1 MYKDILGNYIFIT
14 VTIMDRDFLIASL
27 YGPNRDDPEFYAELE
42 ERINDVGFEN
52 IIIAGVWN
60 LVLDYTLDYYNYK
73 HHNNIKAQEQVDNLM
88 INLDL
93 LDTWRERYPEMRR
106 YTWRRNIPLQ
116 QSRLDLFLISD
127 LLSTFVTNAD
137 IKAGYR
143 TDHSMITL
151 TLTLGKE
158 SKNKLLWKFNN
169 SLLKD
174 KLFAEEINDVIKA
187 VVEEYAALPNIREQ
201 LSKITKCDIQFVI
214 SDQLFLDV
222 LLMKIRSK
230 KISFAIKPVMKKRLD
245 GEKGKRFRKQYSK
258 FRS

>member
-1 MYKDILGNYIFIT
+1 M
-14 VTIMDRDFLIASL
+14 
-27 YGPNRDDPEFYAELE
+27 YGPNRDGPEFYAELR
-42 ERINDVGFEN
+42 ERINDAGFEN
-52 IIIAGVWN
+52 IIIGGKWN

-93 LDTWRERYPEMRR
+93 LDIWRELYPEMRR
-106 YTWRRNIPLQ
+106 YTWRRNTPLQ
-116 QSRLDLFLISD
+116 QSRLDFFLTSD

-143 TDHSMITL
+143 PDHSMITL

-187 VVEEYAALPNIREQ
+187 VAEEYAALPYIREQ
-201 LSKITKCDIQFVI
+201 LSKIPKRDIQFVI
-214 SDQLFLDV
+214 SDQLFLDA

-230 KISFAIKPVMKKRLD
+230 TISYAAMKKKLD
-245 GEKGKRFRKQYSK
+245 EKKGKRFRKQYSK
-258 FRS
+258 FRSQDIFN

>member
-1 MYKDILGNYIFIT
+1 
-14 VTIMDRDFLIASL
+14 
-27 YGPNRDDPEFYAELE
+27 
-42 ERINDVGFEN
+42 
-52 IIIAGVWN
+52 
-60 LVLDYTLDYYNYK
+60 
-73 HHNNIKAQEQVDNLM
+73 M

-93 LDTWRERYPEMRR
+93 LDILRELYPKMRR
-106 YTWRRNIPLQ
+106 YTRRRNTPLQ
-116 QSRLDLFLISD
+116 QSRLDFFLISD

-137 IKAGYR
+137 IKVGYR

-174 KLFAEEINDVIKA
+174 KLLAEEIIDAIKA
-187 VVEEYAALPNIREQ
+187 VVEEYAALPYIREQ
-201 LSKITKCDIQFVI
+201 LSKIPECDIQFVL
-214 SDQLFLDV
+214 SDQLFLDA

-230 KISFAIKPVMKKRLD
+230 TISYGAMKKRLD
-245 GEKGKRFRKQYSK
+245 ERERKKKKKKKKRVGGGRFRKQYSK